1 MLSYQNNKILTQ
13 ILSMSAGNHRK
24 LTELALLNKNT
35 DLLMQIGLSKQSV
48 ESMLP
53 QIIAVL
59 TTEDQYLQLVG
70 SLDDK
75 SKKNI
80 SDNFNFMLMKQQ
92 LNCND
97 YQKIK
102 EVLVKMCG
110 ELGFLIVQNQSNWRY
125 FN

>member
-59 TTEDQYLQLVG
+59 TTED
-70 SLDDK
+70 
-75 SKKNI
+75 
-80 SDNFNFMLMKQQ
+80 
-92 LNCND
+92 
-97 YQKIK
+97 
-102 EVLVKMCG
+102 
-110 ELGFLIVQNQSNWRY
+110 
-125 FN
+125 

>member
-1 MLSYQNNKILTQ
+1 
-13 ILSMSAGNHRK
+13 MSAGNHRK
-24 LTELALLNKNT
+24 LTQLALLNKNT
-35 DLLMQIGLSKQSV
+35 DLLMQIVLSKQSV

-110 ELGFLIVQNQSNWRY
+110 ELGFLVVQNQSNWRY